1 MNNIA
6 KSKILMATGETGMM
20 RGDVHNYPVIQRT
33 KLSEFMKLSF
43 CEKKENWLY
52 STVSTIINSETVE
65 NI

>member
-6 KSKILMATGETGMM
+6 KSKILMATGETGMI
-20 RGDVHNYPVIQRT
+20 RGDVREQSYQYSCSSASMR
-33 KLSEFMKLSF
+33 
-43 CEKKENWLY
+43 KKVNWLY